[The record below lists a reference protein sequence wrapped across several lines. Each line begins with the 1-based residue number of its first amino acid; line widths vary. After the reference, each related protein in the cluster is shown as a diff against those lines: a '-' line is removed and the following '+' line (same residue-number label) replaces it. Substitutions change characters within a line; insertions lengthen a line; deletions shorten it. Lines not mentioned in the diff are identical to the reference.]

1 MENLSTN
8 GVLTHLSQ
16 LEVRARSRGGPE
28 TQRSRVK
35 ELRAEA
41 EELRGLREQLKAEIR
56 ALKHLQELRS
66 SADPRPSEAPPL
78 LQMMCRQLD
87 LKDLLHGHHLIGT
100 PPPTP
105 PRLSGGAGLTC
116 AVAGGLDAVQTRQ
129 VRAVCVSLQTTYEG
143 VFLETF
149 NLELELKPRVRIGRH
164 NIPPFVP
171 LQSLAEQSRLQTGTG
186 AFLSTLSQ
194 HLNAFVGRR
203 RQLQLVKEQHASV
216 EVMESNLPCSILV
229 LLFTAQTEKV
239 AVLCTLEYSD
249 HGSCLPGRV
258 VLDCE
263 DKQLLE
269 SPEWRSCSATL
280 MKTPLHRALAG
291 MKKSSLIL

>member
-1 MENLSTN
+1 MENVSTN

-16 LEVRARSRGGPE
+16 LEVRARSPGGPE

-66 SADPRPSEAPPL
+66 SADPRPSEDPPL

-87 LKDLLHGHHLIGT
+87 LKDLLHGHHLIG
-100 PPPTP
+100 
-105 PRLSGGAGLTC
+105 
-116 AVAGGLDAVQTRQ
+116 GLDAVQTRQ
-129 VRAVCVSLQTTYEG
+129 GRAVCVSLQTTYEG

-171 LQSLAEQSRLQTGTG
+171 LQSLAEQSRLQTDPG

-229 LLFTAQTEKV
+229 LLFTAQTEKA

-249 HGSCLPGRV
+249 HGSRLPGRV

-263 DKQLLE
+263 DKQLLK
-269 SPEWRSCSATL
+269 SPEWRSCCATL
-280 MKTPLHRALAG
+280 MKTPVHRALAR

>member
-1 MENLSTN
+1 TFFCST

-16 LEVRARSRGGPE
+16 LEVRARSPGGPE

-56 ALKHLQELRS
+56 TVGSEGSPPWPS
-66 SADPRPSEAPPL
+66 SHRY
-78 LQMMCRQLD
+78 
-87 LKDLLHGHHLIGT
+87 

-129 VRAVCVSLQTTYEG
+129 GRAVCVSLQTTYEG

-171 LQSLAEQSRLQTGTG
+171 LQSLAEQSRLQTDPG

-229 LLFTAQTEKV
+229 LLFTAQTEKA

-249 HGSCLPGRV
+249 HGSRLPGRV

-263 DKQLLE
+263 DKQLLK
-269 SPEWRSCSATL
+269 SPEWRSCCATL
-280 MKTPLHRALAG
+280 MKTPVHRALAR